1 MPSVLQLNYWFNQF
15 YILFTKSLANCF
27 SFKDYLL
34 NIGKVQWDFI
44 YSKMISNKERNTIS
58 YFEIMLMDIHLLE
71 FKIKNKIKKTI
82 IILLNL
88 L

>member
-1 MPSVLQLNYWFNQF
+1 
-15 YILFTKSLANCF
+15 
-27 SFKDYLL
+27 
-34 NIGKVQWDFI
+34 
-44 YSKMISNKERNTIS
+44 MISNKERNTIS